1 MSARPKFNRLER
13 FAFSV
18 MFAWVT
24 AVGCSSSLAL
34 AEGAHGSLGT
44 IPSQTSDAS
53 ASETSSKSPKSS
65 TSSTVA
71 ASNQSSDA
79 DSSIE
84 CSEPHMVPE
93 VHSPKPEAPAVLE
106 TVKVMAKAAARGDV
120 DKYKACLDEACTIF
134 DESTNKMS
142 TGKDAAVDSMMK
154 EFQRDKSKG
163 KHRTVTIKIDQPF
176 IKVAGDSAVVS
187 YHGEKTVTFDGEK
200 PVTREAFVTQVFI
213 KDGDDW
219 RMSSHTRGQWQEK
232 PAK

>member
-1 MSARPKFNRLER
+1 MREATQHEINRIQPL
-13 FAFSV
+13 AFCLMLATLASV
-18 MFAWVT
+18 
-24 AVGCSSSLAL
+24 GSCCSLVI
-34 AEGAHGSLGT
+34 AEGAHGSLGAV
-44 IPSQTSDAS
+44 PAQSQKS
-53 ASETSSKSPKSS
+53 SESPKSS

-71 ASNQSSDA
+71 ASSQTSDP
-79 DSSIE
+79 DSNIE
-84 CSEPHMVPE
+84 CSAPHMVPE

-120 DKYKACLDEACTIF
+120 DKYKACLDDSCTIF
-134 DESTNKMS
+134 DETTNKMS

-187 YHGEKTVTFDGEK
+187 YHGEKTITFDGEK

-213 KDGDDW
+213 KEGDDW